1 MKKTLIA
8 LMALAGISFGAGT
21 GEFVVPTAQEGLKTN
36 QDYAPGNYT
45 FSFTIDEADVTYT
58 EGVITALNGGSVLA
72 LMGNY
77 SANNYESNG
86 YVLGVDNGAIT
97 LSVGRGA
104 MGGLSTGDSAISPT
118 TTFTISTDGVSGG
131 MLMADNAPVTL
142 TLGTEYTIVNEYTV
156 DGRTINQNVSIYVA
170 GSSEVL
176 ASVTYKGNMNGG
188 TSGST
193 ISVWG
198 NAAYNVVAQP
208 TSIVPEPA
216 TATLSLLAL
225 AGLAAR
231 RRRK

>member
-8 LMALAGISFGAGT
+8 LMALAGVSFGAGT
-21 GEFVVPTAQEGLKTN
+21 GEFVVPTAQEGIA
-36 QDYAPGNYT
+36 QSDDYAPGNYT

-58 EGVITALNGGSVLA
+58 DGAITALNGGSVLA
-72 LMGNY
+72 LLGNASNADY
-77 SANNYESNG
+77 QVNG
-86 YVLGVDNGAIT
+86 YILGVESGAIT

-104 MGGLSTGDSAISPT
+104 MNNTFSDGAIYTGTS
-118 TTFTISTDGVSGG
+118 FTINGDGVSGG
-131 MLMADNAPVTL
+131 KFVTDSTPITL

-156 DGRTINQNVSIYVA
+156 DGRNINQNVSIYVA